1 MLLKLQWLTDIFDW
15 LHHNWER
22 THVQRKVALVIFWIY
37 VAALCC
43 VELKRQGMLPPAL
56 AQLTPHSHFS
66 AIQLAFTLILG
77 LEVMSL
83 IFIISTSFSR
93 SVGKQFEIL
102 ALILLR
108 NAFKELAH
116 LPEPVSIA
124 GNLDPVIHI
133 AVTALGA
140 LGIFV
145 ALGIYGK
152 LASSYAYI
160 QSPEMRMRFVIS
172 KKLLSLTLFV
182 IFLGIGIRDAWIHIH
197 TGEDMRFFETIY
209 TVLIFADIALVLIS
223 QRYMPS
229 FHAVFRNSGFVIGT
243 LMMLVPG
250 LPITNAMRDIIYG
263 DTNSGI
269 FRLVQVV
276 FTALAIALGTA
287 AAWHLTSGVYGVTGS
302 ATVTWHPLA
311 QAVAVFVGC
320 LGFCILFNVHG
331 RGSVLCIIGGVVT
344 WMLYL
349 LGGALGCDVYAA
361 NLFASLFAAAYAEVM
376 ARVRK
381 CPAMPYLVIAI
392 LPLLPGA
399 GVYYTMSLGLEG
411 NRMDAVAKGLET
423 VGIAGS
429 LAVGILLVSTVFRL
443 IYRHAQGARAE
454 KS

>member
-1 MLLKLQWLTDIFDW
+1 MDY
-15 LHHNWER
+15 N
-22 THVQRKVALVIFWIY
+22 
-37 VAALCC
+37 
-43 VELKRQGMLPPAL
+43 
-56 AQLTPHSHFS
+56 
-66 AIQLAFTLILG
+66 
-77 LEVMSL
+77 
-83 IFIISTSFSR
+83 
-93 SVGKQFEIL
+93 
-102 ALILLR
+102 ILLDL
-108 NAFKELAH
+108 ATDLGYELAMCGAETFRVEESVSRVLSSYGIASEVFAIPNYLIVTVMMEDGTPITRMRRIGSH
-116 LPEPVSIA
+116 GNDLDSVEKFSGLSRAYCSQTPEPKEAQRWMEVTRSQR
-124 GNLDPVIHI
+124 LVYPVPI
-133 AVTALGA
+133 VYLGYFLGA
-140 LGIFV
+140 LGFGLLFGGNFLDGLCAGICGILVGLVIRFLDAQDTNQFFRTIAASFLM
-145 ALGIYGK
+145 ALLAYAFGAMGIAK
-152 LASSYAYI
+152 NPDAI
-160 QSPEMRMRFVIS
+160 
-172 KKLLSLTLFV
+172 T
-182 IFLGIGIRDAWIHIH
+182 IG
-197 TGEDMRFFETIY
+197 
-209 TVLIFADIALVLIS
+209 ALMI
-223 QRYMPS
+223 
-229 FHAVFRNSGFVIGT
+229 
-243 LMMLVPG
+243 LVPG
-250 LPITNAMRDIIYG
+250 LLFTNAMRDIIYG

-302 ATVTWHPLA
+302 ATVTWQPLA

-349 LGGALGCDVYAA
+349 LGGALGCDVYVA